1 MGRSIQ
7 AEQLTVVNIIMKI
20 LLASNNQAKISE
32 IKALLDSLP
41 IEIIPQNTLNIIP
54 AEETGLTFIENALLK
69 ARQGSKYSQLPCFGE
84 DSGLCVDILQGA
96 PGIYSARYA
105 GIDVPAYAHTQK
117 LLKALEFFESKDRQ
131 AHYSCTIVL
140 VQHENDPEPFI
151 CQAQW
156 HGEILTQPRGTQGFG
171 YDPIFLIPTLHCSA
185 AELSLEQK
193 NTVSHRAQ
201 ALALLIEHLK
211 KMYLK

>member
-1 MGRSIQ
+1 
-7 AEQLTVVNIIMKI
+7 MKI
-20 LLASNNQAKISE
+20 LLASDNPGKIKE
-32 IKALLDSLP
+32 INALFNTLP
-41 IEIIPQNTLNIIP
+41 IKIISQNQLNIP
-54 AEETGLTFIENALLK
+54 AAEETGLTFIENALQK
-69 ARQGSKYSQLPCFGE
+69 ARQGAKYSQLPCFGE

-105 GIDVPAYAHTQK
+105 GINVEAHTHIQK
-117 LLKALEFFESKDRQ
+117 LLKALEGIEPANRK

-156 HGEILTQPRGTQGFG
+156 HGEILTQPEGIQGFG
-171 YDPIFLIPTLHCSA
+171 YDPIFFIPTLNCTA
-185 AELSLEQK
+185 AELNLEQK
-193 NTVSHRAQ
+193 NILSHRAQ
-201 ALALLIEHLK
+201 ALTLLIAHLK

>member
-1 MGRSIQ
+1 
-7 AEQLTVVNIIMKI
+7 MKI
-20 LLASNNQAKISE
+20 VLASDNPGKIRE
-32 IKALLDSLP
+32 INALFDSLP
-41 IEIIPQNTLNIIP
+41 IEIIPQNQLNISA

-69 ARQGSKYSQLPCFGE
+69 ARKGAKYSQLPCFGE
-84 DSGLCVDILQGA
+84 DSGLCVDKLEGA

-105 GIDVPAYAHTQK
+105 GIDVEAHAHTHK
-117 LLKALEFFESKDRQ
+117 LLKALESLEPKDRQ
-131 AHYSCTIVL
+131 AHYSCTMVL

-171 YDPIFLIPTLHCSA
+171 YDAIFFIPTLNCTA

-193 NTVSHRAQ
+193 NTISHRAQ
-201 ALALLIEHLK
+201 ALALLIAHLK
-211 KMYLK
+211 MMYLK